1 MTGYGRGAA
10 ERGGRRATVEIRSVN
25 HRFLDVKLRGA
36 AVDGATED
44 ALGSRIRDVLDRGAV
59 TATIHLE
66 RRGPAGVR
74 YDHEAAQAV
83 HAALSA
89 LATTL
94 GTPPPDLALVVAQ
107 PGVIVTGGDDDSGA
121 VTEAVLAAADD
132 AIAGLVAMRAVEG
145 ATLAKDLEARL
156 AALATHV
163 AGIASRAQAQPI
175 EARKRLD
182 ERLRRLMGEGTTDL
196 REVDPARLAQEIAI
210 VADKLDVT
218 EELVRA
224 SSHLG
229 QMRTL
234 IAAPDLERQPS
245 RHDKGGIGRR
255 LDFLVQ
261 EVGRELNTMGAKSAA
276 PEIIDLVVRSK
287 AELEKVRE
295 QVQNVE

>member
-1 MTGYGRGAA
+1 MTGYGRGTA

-25 HRFLDVKLRGA
+25 HRFLDVKLRGT
-36 AVDGATED
+36 AVDGAVED
-44 ALGSRIRDVLDRGAV
+44 QLGARIRDALDRGAV

-66 RRGPAGVR
+66 RRGPAAVS
-74 YDHEAAQAV
+74 YDPEAALAA

-89 LATTL
+89 LAAQL
-94 GTPPPDLALVVAQ
+94 GTAPPDLALVIAQ
-107 PGVIVTGGDDDSGA
+107 PGVVITGGDDDPSA
-121 VTEAVLAAADD
+121 VAEAVMAAADD
-132 AIAGLVAMRAVEG
+132 AIAALVAMRTTEG
-145 ATLAKDLEARL
+145 ATLAKDVEARL
-156 AALATHV
+156 ANLTSYV
-163 AGIASRAQAQPI
+163 AGIQARAQTQPA
-175 EARKRLD
+175 EARRRLD
-182 ERLRRLMGEGTTDL
+182 DRLRRLLGDGGEL
-196 REVDPARLAQEIAI
+196 REIDAARLAQEVAI

-229 QMRTL
+229 QMRAL
-234 IAAPDLERQPS
+234 IGGTDKDAGKGR
-245 RHDKGGIGRR
+245 DKGGVGRR

-276 PEIIDLVVRSK
+276 HEIIDLVVRSK